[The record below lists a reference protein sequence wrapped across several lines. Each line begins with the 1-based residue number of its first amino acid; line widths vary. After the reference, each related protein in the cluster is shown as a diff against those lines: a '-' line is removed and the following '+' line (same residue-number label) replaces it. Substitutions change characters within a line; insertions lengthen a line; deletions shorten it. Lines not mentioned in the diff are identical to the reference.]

1 MKRLALSLI
10 LVTMSVLAS
19 FGRGIMTFN
28 EAQQQAYF
36 LTDKMAYELD
46 LTPAQY
52 DQVYQVNLEYFLNVS
67 GSDPW
72 GYYWN
77 YRNTDLAYILFDWQY
92 GLYARA
98 EYFYRPITWRRG
110 VWYLPVW
117 DYYKRTHFYYSHPS
131 IWNTWRGGLWTGR
144 VHSTPSPFIGHRPS
158 AHHGGMRHDPYPGG
172 HPNHNGGVH
181 NGHNGHIGG
190 QPGYNGGGHNGHN
203 GHNGGQPGYNG
214 GGNNNRP
221 NGGQPGY
228 NGGGNNNNRPNGGGQ
243 PGFNGGGNN
252 RPNGGGQVGGGNHGG
267 NNRPNRG
274 GGQAGANR
282 GGENRGGGHAG
293 GTRNFGGGHR

>member
-19 FGRGIMTFN
+19 FGRGIMTFS
-28 EAQQQAYF
+28 EAQQQAYY

-52 DQVYQVNLEYFLNVS
+52 DEVYQVNLEYFLNVS

-92 GLYARA
+92 NLYRYA
-98 EYFYRPITWRRG
+98 EYFYRPIKWHRHR
-110 VWYLPVW
+110 WYLPVW
-117 DYYKRTHFYYSHPS
+117 DHYNRTYYYYDRPT

-144 VHSTPSPFIGHRPS
+144 HHNTPSPFIGHRPYS
-158 AHHGGMRHDPYPGG
+158 HNGGMRHDPYPGG
-172 HPNHNGGVH
+172 HPGHIGGGH
-181 NGHNGHIGG
+181 NGHNGGT
-190 QPGYNGGGHNGHN
+190 PGFNGGGHNGHN
-203 GHNGGQPGYNG
+203 GGTPGYNGGDNNRPNGGGHNGYNG

-221 NGGQPGY
+221 NGGY
-228 NGGGNNNNRPNGGGQ
+228 
-243 PGFNGGGNN
+243 NGGGNN
-252 RPNGGGQVGGGNHGG
+252 RPNGGGQNGYNGGGNRGG
-267 NNRPNRG
+267 NERPNRG
-274 GGQAGANR
+274 GAQVGGNR

-293 GTRNFGGGHR
+293 GTRNFGGGRR

>member
-19 FGRGIMTFN
+19 FGRGIMTFS

-46 LTPAQY
+46 LTPMQY
-52 DQVYQVNLEYFLNVS
+52 DEVYQVNLEYFLNVN

-72 GYYWN
+72 GFYWN
-77 YRNTDLAYILFDWQY
+77 YRNTDLAYILYDWQY
-92 GLYARA
+92 SLYARS

-110 VWYLPVW
+110 AWYLPVW
-117 DYYKRTHFYYSHPS
+117 DYYNRTYFYYGRPS

-144 VHSTPSPFIGHRPS
+144 VHNTPSPFIGHRPP

-172 HPNHNGGVH
+172 HPGHHDGGYH
-181 NGHNGHIGG
+181 HGGHNGYHD
-190 QPGYNGGGHNGHN
+190 GGHNGHHDG
-203 GHNGGQPGYNG
+203 GHNGYNG
-214 GGNNNRP
+214 GGNNRP
-221 NGGQPGY
+221 NDGGHNGY
-228 NGGGNNNNRPNGGGQ
+228 NGGGNNRPNGGGHN
-243 PGFNGGGNN
+243 GGGNNGYDGGGNN
-252 RPNGGGQVGGGNHGG
+252 RPNGGGQVGGGNRGG
-267 NNRPNRG
+267 NDRPNRG
-274 GGQAGANR
+274 GAQVGGNR

-293 GTRNFGGGHR
+293 GTRNFGGGRR